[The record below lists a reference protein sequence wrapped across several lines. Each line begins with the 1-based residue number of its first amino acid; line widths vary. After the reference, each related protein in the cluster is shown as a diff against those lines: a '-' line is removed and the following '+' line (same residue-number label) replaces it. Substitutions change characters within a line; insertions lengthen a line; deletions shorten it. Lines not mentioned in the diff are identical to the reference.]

1 MTRKIDDVDKKI
13 LSILYQDPKVSH
25 TELSK
30 QLKISQPAVSARMHK
45 LEKEGVLTHVVG
57 TDIKKTT
64 VFLAK
69 LDISTDNVEE
79 IMKFLDAC
87 PLYFNSFLTSG
98 RFNMTVFLIGENIR
112 SIMACVDSH
121 WRKSLPVKDLEF
133 DLIVAPAR
141 SLIVPIKPNMEKKSI
156 NSCGA
161 DCSKCTFYIGDR
173 CLGCPVSFCYKGN
186 LL

>member
-1 MTRKIDDVDKKI
+1 MTRKVDEIDKKI
-13 LSILYQDPKVSH
+13 LAVLYQEPNVSH
-25 TELSK
+25 TEIAMR
-30 QLKISQPAVSARMHK
+30 LKLSQPAISARVHK
-45 LEKEGVLTHVVG
+45 LEREGVLTHIIG

-79 IMKFLDAC
+79 IMKFLDQC

-121 WRKSLPVKDLEF
+121 LRKSLPVKNLEF
-133 DLIVAPAR
+133 DLIVAPAK
-141 SLIVPIKPNMEKKSI
+141 SLVVPIKPNLEKTVKSP
-156 NSCGA
+156 CGSEC
-161 DCSKCTFYIGDR
+161 DKCMFYMGDR
-173 CLGCPVSFCYKGN
+173 CLGCPTSINYKGN